1 MTDQL
6 TPEQIE
12 QLQFW
17 RAASRTGSSLC
28 TATTIAL
35 DLLAQVEQ
43 QPEPVSR
50 DELTHQLRLR
60 HASGFSQVA
69 KELLSRYTITRKQ
82 PEGTDHGE

>member
-17 RAASRTGSSLC
+17 RATSRIGSSLC

-50 DELTHQLRLR
+50 DEL
-60 HASGFSQVA
+60 VA
-69 KELLSRYTITRKQ
+69 LIDEFNGRPGRMLAELSRYTITRK
-82 PEGTDHGE
+82 PEGADHGE